1 MLKISGGV
9 RFLNYCR
16 YHESN
21 FTNYP
26 FFNFSQEMEYNR
38 RPKPFHQKKIK
49 MRRKENKMQKAREQ
63 EFQLPSSNRGNR
75 KDFFKELDDEENN

>member
-1 MLKISGGV
+1 
-9 RFLNYCR
+9 
-16 YHESN
+16 
-21 FTNYP
+21 
-26 FFNFSQEMEYNR
+26 MEYNR